1 MISAKGVAAVIL
13 VRGNSKVSGVVHLLR
28 VTKFWRVRQ
37 DLPTFWLMEG
47 HSLLRSPSAR
57 GNPETCMS
65 WSSEISRETFYLN
78 LATLIVK
85 KYEII
90 QNCTQNKRLH
100 EKQLFHV

>member
-1 MISAKGVAAVIL
+1 MISAKGVEAVIL
-13 VRGNSKVSGVVHLLR
+13 VRGNSRFSGVVHLWR

-47 HSLLRSPSAR
+47 HSLFRSPSAR
-57 GNPETCMS
+57 GNSDTCMS

-85 KYEII
+85 KYKII
-90 QNCTQNKRLH
+90 QNCTQNKGLH